1 MKKVLAI
8 ALALAMVVALAACG
22 NKTTTD
28 ADNLAVEQPP
38 VGQNAESTTNED
50 STAVPENAENADNAD
65 GADDSGVSA
74 GVEPG
79 KYIYQENDF
88 ITWEVLLMEN
98 GSCTLNEIM
107 RDEPTEY
114 VTEGWTD
121 LGNGYF
127 QTGAWEDSSA
137 EKSDFFAP
145 NGINTWK
152 VTGDGTCE
160 PADESEVNSS
170 DSNAV
175 APGKYLYTT
184 DEYVWEIMIMGNGN
198 CRVDQYAADTYN
210 TGSDAV
216 EALKSHTT
224 TDGWTDNGDGTFDTG
239 AWEEAEQGD
248 GYPSDLTAP
257 NGITTWK
264 VTGDGLC
271 EPTEKV
277 EAVEVSYGKYTYKD
291 EDSGETWAVLIMG
304 NGNCSMQLLDDQG
317 EVVEEH
323 VCKGFRINDDGTFTN
338 YTWDD
343 EQEGYDAE
351 KIPAFCTGQYGMCT
365 WKIVDAENFI
375 VIAVETT

>member
-8 ALALAMVVALAACG
+8 VLALAMVATLAACG
-22 NKTTTD
+22 DKTENNTEVPV
-28 ADNLAVEQPP
+28 VEQSP
-38 VGQNAESTTNED
+38 ESTTSKDN
-50 STAVPENAENADNAD
+50 TAVPENTDNAQI
-65 GADDSGVSA
+65 ADDSDAPEGVA
-74 GVEPG
+74 PG
-79 KYIYQENDF
+79 KYVYQENDL

-98 GSCTLNEIM
+98 GSCTLNEFM
-107 RDEPTEY
+107 RDESTEH

-152 VTGDGTCE
+152 VTGEGTCE
-160 PADESEVNSS
+160 PADESDVNDSG
-170 DSNAV
+170 SNAID
-175 APGKYLYTT
+175 PGKYLYIT
-184 DEYVWEIMIMGNGN
+184 DKYVWEVMLMGNGN
-198 CRVDQYAADTYN
+198 CRIDQYAADTYN
-210 TGSDAV
+210 TGTNEA
-216 EALKSHTT
+216 EALKLHTT

-239 AWEEAEQGD
+239 AWEEAERGD
-248 GYPSDLTAP
+248 EYPSELTAP
-257 NGITTWK
+257 NGVTTWK
-264 VTGDGLC
+264 MTGDGLC

-277 EAVEVSYGKYTYKD
+277 EAVGVSYGKYTYKD
-291 EDSGETWAVLIMG
+291 EASGETWAVLIMSDG
-304 NGNCSMQLLDDQG
+304 SCSLQELDDQG

-323 VCKGFRINDDGTFTN
+323 ICKGYRINDDGTFTN